1 MEHLLLQRL
10 NLGKIKY
17 GHGVRVDLDT
27 ITWGTVKN
35 SWLEM
40 ANEEFLDGI
49 VYVVCDYIRRGRKN
63 PTIGICALE
72 REFIS
77 VNTSQSDD
85 NELILYIIRNA
96 ERIESDHHR
105 KMISSLINLV
115 DMCLL
120 SW

>member
-1 MEHLLLQRL
+1 MERLLLQRL
-10 NLGKIKY
+10 NLGKSKY

-27 ITWGTVKN
+27 VTWGTVKN

-49 VYVVCDYIRRGRKN
+49 VYIACDYIRRGRKN
-63 PTIGICALE
+63 PITTVCALE

-77 VNTSQSDD
+77 TNTSQPDD

-96 ERIESDHHR
+96 ERVESDHHR
-105 KMISSLINLV
+105 KMLLTLISLV